1 MRRIDRKERL
11 GCWIAKNP
19 EVILIAAVL
28 LTLLSLHYAQQ
39 IEMHGMRTEDFV
51 DKGSMLYQTYEHL
64 FKERF
69 ATESVTVVIEGDD
82 VTAPD
87 VLKAMD
93 KLAVH
98 MESVP
103 DVISVTGISQIVKTA
118 AERETGRGYIPDE
131 QSQIDALLLKGDP
144 RLLQNILPDRRHTIL
159 SIEIPL
165 TLTEEERE
173 EVLHETERAV
183 AMAEFPAG
191 VGVTV
196 TGNAA
201 LGVAIKNE
209 MSKSNSSLLVASGVL
224 MILALLLVFRHVN
237 WPLLPLPIVFLG
249 IIWTFGIMGLL
260 HIPMTMISMSAFP
273 ILIGIGID
281 YAIQFHNRIE
291 EEFSKGG
298 SMKKAVVETVAHT
311 APAVLIAL
319 AITAAGFF
327 SLFTSSVP
335 MIRTFGVLC
344 LIGLIMC
351 YLSALFVGITVLY
364 AAEKNRNNRRN
375 RASRSAG
382 DAAVD
387 STQSETAIG
396 RAVRSIVRFSLRRGP
411 LILLL
416 ALALSLAGVYSDTMV
431 PVDTDF
437 KNYMPQDLP
446 PLVQFRHLVDIFG
459 GSDEL
464 NIIVQGDDIT
474 DPKILEWMNEFGD
487 YITKSRQQ
495 VYYVNSVASY
505 MRMLNNGSIPEDA
518 TSTRYLLSMMPSSM
532 KDMYID
538 GHDTAVM
545 DINIGNA
552 LRDLGEEGVDR
563 LIKEMYKDIEWFGVP
578 PGTGIV
584 ITGNLVVMT
593 TVIEALTTG
602 RTEMTLFGLVVI
614 FFILLLIYRDLIKA
628 VVPVLPML
636 VVIGWMGGV
645 MYVTG
650 MKYTPLTATL
660 GALILGVG
668 SEYAILMMERFYE
681 ELERCNE
688 IDQAISKAS
697 SSIGSALVA
706 SGMTTVFGF
715 GALITSPF
723 VITNNFGTV
732 TVLAVIFALIT
743 TFTVFPALLVQ
754 LERERE
760 RIRKMNVMLIDAI
773 KKRCAGAV

>member
-1 MRRIDRKERL
+1 MRPIDRKERL

-19 EVILIAAVL
+19 ELILIAAVL

-69 ATESVTVVIEGDD
+69 ATESITVVIEGDD
-82 VTAPD
+82 VTAPE

-93 KLAVH
+93 RLAVQ

-103 DVISVTGISQIVKTA
+103 DVISVTGISQIIKIA
-118 AERETGRGYIPDE
+118 AEREIGRRYIPDE
-131 QSQIDALLLKGDP
+131 QSAIDTLLLKGDA
-144 RLLQNILPDRRHTIL
+144 RMLQNILPDRRHTIL

-165 TLTEEERE
+165 TLTEGERE
-173 EVLHETERAV
+173 EVLRETERAV
-183 AMAEFPAG
+183 AMAEFPPG
-191 VGVTV
+191 VGVIV

-209 MSKSNSSLLVASGVL
+209 MSKSNASLLGASGVL

-298 SMKKAVVETVAHT
+298 SIKKAVVETVAHT

-327 SLFTSSVP
+327 SLFTSTVP
-335 MIRTFGVLC
+335 MIREFGVLC

-351 YLSALFVGITVLY
+351 YISALFVGITVLY
-364 AAEKNRNNRRN
+364 AAERSGNNRKNRK
-375 RASRSAG
+375 RA
-382 DAAVD
+382 DASE
-387 STQSETAIG
+387 STVGETTIG
-396 RAVRSIVRFSLRRGP
+396 RAVRFIVRFSLRRGT
-411 LILLL
+411 LIILL
-416 ALALSLAGVYSDTMV
+416 ALLLSLAGVYSDTLV

-474 DPKILEWMNEFGD
+474 DPKMLEWMNEFGD
-487 YITKSRQQ
+487 YITESRQQ
-495 VYYVNSVASY
+495 VYYVNSVAGY

-518 TSTRYLLSMMPSSM
+518 TSTRYLLSIMPSSM
-532 KDMYID
+532 KDRYID

-563 LIKEMYKDIEWFGVP
+563 LIKEMYRDVEWFGVP
-578 PGTGIV
+578 PGTGVV

-614 FFILLLIYRDLIKA
+614 FLMLLLIYRDLIKA
-628 VVPVLPML
+628 IVPVLPML

-668 SEYAILMMERFYE
+668 SEYSILMMERFYE
-681 ELERCNE
+681 ELKRCND
-688 IDQAISKAS
+688 IDQAMSKAS

-706 SGMTTVFGF
+706 SGLTTVFGF

-743 TFTVFPALLVQ
+743 TFTVFPVLLVQ

-760 RIRKMNVMLIDAI
+760 RIQRMNTIFDLLR
-773 KKRCAGAV
+773 KRCAGAV

>member
-1 MRRIDRKERL
+1 MRPIDRKERL

-19 EVILIAAVL
+19 ELILIAAVL

-51 DKGSMLYQTYEHL
+51 DEGSMLYQTYEHL

-69 ATESVTVVIEGDD
+69 ATVSITVVIEGDD
-82 VTAPD
+82 VTTPE

-93 KLAVH
+93 RLAVH

-103 DVISVTGISQIVKTA
+103 DVISVEGISQIVKTS
-118 AERETGRGYIPDE
+118 AENELGRGCIPDE
-131 QSQIDALLLKGDP
+131 QELIDALLLKGDP
-144 RLLQNILPDRRHTIL
+144 RLLQNILPDRKHTIL
-159 SIEIPL
+159 SIELPL
-165 TLTEEERE
+165 TLTDEECE
-173 EVLHETERAV
+173 EVLHETEKAV
-183 AMAEFPAG
+183 AMAEFPLG
-191 VGVTV
+191 VGVIV
-196 TGNAA
+196 TGDAA
-201 LGVAIKNE
+201 LGVAITKE
-209 MSKSNSSLLVASGVL
+209 MSENFGSLLGASGVL

-237 WPLLPLPIVFLG
+237 WPLLPLPVVFLG

-260 HIPMTMISMSAFP
+260 KIPMTMISMSAFP

-298 SMKKAVVETVAHT
+298 SIKKAVVETVAHT

-364 AAEKNRNNRRN
+364 AAETSGNNRKNRSHGRD
-375 RASRSAG
+375 G
-382 DAAVD
+382 DA
-387 STQSETAIG
+387 SETTVAETATG
-396 RAVRSIVRFSLRRGP
+396 RAVRSVVRFSLRRGP
-411 LILLL
+411 MILLL
-416 ALALSLAGVYSDTMV
+416 ALLLSLAGVYSDTLV

-474 DPKILEWMNEFGD
+474 DPKMLEWMNEFSD
-487 YITKSRQQ
+487 YIIESRQQ
-495 VYYVNSVASY
+495 VYFVNSVASY
-505 MRMLNNGSIPEDA
+505 MRMLNNGSIPEDKTA
-518 TSTRYLLSMMPSSM
+518 TRYLLGIMPSSM
-532 KDMYID
+532 RDRYID

-563 LIKEMYKDIEWFGVP
+563 LIKEMYKDVEWFGVP
-578 PGTGIV
+578 PGTSVV
-584 ITGNLVVMT
+584 ITGDLVVMT

-628 VVPVLPML
+628 TMPVLPML

-645 MYVTG
+645 MYITG

-668 SEYAILMMERFYE
+668 SEYSILMMERFYE
-681 ELERCNE
+681 ELKRCND

-706 SGMTTVFGF
+706 SGLTTVFGF

-743 TFTVFPALLVQ
+743 TFTVFPVLLIQ

-760 RIRKMNVMLIDAI
+760 RIQRLNVMLIDVI
-773 KKRCAGAV
+773 KRCAGAA

>member
-1 MRRIDRKERL
+1 MRPIDRKERL

-28 LTLLSLHYAQQ
+28 LTILSLHYAQQ

-69 ATESVTVVIEGDD
+69 ATESIIVVIEGDD

-93 KLAVH
+93 RLAVH
-98 MESVP
+98 MGSVP
-103 DVISVTGISQIVKTA
+103 DVLSVDGISQIVKSA
-118 AERETGRGYIPDE
+118 AERELGRRYIPDE
-131 QSQIDALLLKGDP
+131 QSMIDTLLLKGDA

-159 SIEIPL
+159 SIELPL
-165 TLTEEERE
+165 TLSEEERE
-173 EVLHETERAV
+173 EVLRETEKAV
-183 AMAEFPAG
+183 AMAEFPPG
-191 VGVTV
+191 VGVIV

-209 MSKSNSSLLVASGVL
+209 MSKSNASLLVASGVL

-298 SMKKAVVETVAHT
+298 SIKRAVVETVTHT

-335 MIRTFGVLC
+335 MIREFGVLC

-364 AAEKNRNNRRN
+364 AAEKRGNNRKS
-375 RASRSAG
+375 RANKGVEGASEI
-382 DAAVD
+382 AVA
-387 STQSETAIG
+387 ETTVG
-396 RAVRSIVRFSLRRGP
+396 EVVRSIVRFSLRRGT
-411 LILLL
+411 LILLI

-437 KNYMPQDLP
+437 KNYIPQDLP

-474 DPKILEWMNEFGD
+474 DPEILEWMNGFGD
-487 YITKSRQQ
+487 YITESRQQ

-505 MRMLNNGSIPEDA
+505 MRLLNNGSIPEDA
-518 TSTRYLLSMMPSSM
+518 TSTRYLLGIMPSSM
-532 KDMYID
+532 REMYID

-552 LRDLGEEGVDR
+552 LRDLGEEGVDL

-578 PGTGIV
+578 PGLTVV

-628 VVPVLPML
+628 MMPVLPML

-645 MYVTG
+645 MYFSG

-668 SEYAILMMERFYE
+668 SEYSILMMERFYE
-681 ELERCNE
+681 ELKRYND
-688 IDQAISKAS
+688 IDRAISKAS

-706 SGMTTVFGF
+706 SGLTTVFGF

-732 TVLAVIFALIT
+732 TVLAVIFSLIT
-743 TFTVFPALLVQ
+743 TFTVFPVLLVQ

-760 RIRKMNVMLIDAI
+760 RIQRMNVILTYAV
-773 KKRCAGAV
+773 KRCAGAV

>member
-1 MRRIDRKERL
+1 MRPIDGKERL
-11 GCWIAKNP
+11 GCWIARNP
-19 EVILIAAVL
+19 EIILIAAVL

-69 ATESVTVVIEGDD
+69 ATESITVVIEGDD

-93 KLAVH
+93 RLAVH

-103 DVISVTGISQIVKTA
+103 DVLSVEGISQIVKGA
-118 AERETGRGYIPDE
+118 ADRELGRRYIPDE
-131 QSQIDALLLKGDP
+131 QSLIDTLLLKGDA

-159 SIEIPL
+159 SMELPL
-165 TLTEEERE
+165 TLSEEERE

-183 AMAEFPAG
+183 AMAEFPPG

-209 MSKSNSSLLVASGVL
+209 MSKSNASLLVASGVL

-237 WPLLPLPIVFLG
+237 LPLLPLPVVFLG
-249 IIWTFGIMGLL
+249 IVWTFGIMGLL

-298 SMKKAVVETVAHT
+298 SIKKAVVETVAHT

-335 MIRTFGVLC
+335 MIREFGVLC

-351 YLSALFVGITVLY
+351 FLSALFVGITVLY
-364 AAEKNRNNRRN
+364 AAERNGNNRKNRANK
-375 RASRSAG
+375 RAEGASESA
-382 DAAVD
+382 V
-387 STQSETAIG
+387 TETAIG
-396 RAVRSIVRFSLRRGP
+396 RAVRSAVKFSLRRGV

-464 NIIVQGDDIT
+464 NIIVQGDDVT
-474 DPKILEWMNEFGD
+474 DPKILEWMNNFGD
-487 YITKSRQQ
+487 YITESRQQ
-495 VYYVNSVASY
+495 VYYVNSVAGY

-518 TSTRYLLSMMPSSM
+518 TSARYLLSLMPSSM
-532 KDMYID
+532 RDRYID

-563 LIKEMYKDIEWFGVP
+563 LIKEMYKDVEWFGVP
-578 PGTGIV
+578 PGITVV

-628 VVPVLPML
+628 IVPVLPML

-645 MYVTG
+645 MYITG

-668 SEYAILMMERFYE
+668 SEYSILMMERFYE
-681 ELERCNE
+681 ELDRFND
-688 IDQAISKAS
+688 IDQAISRAS

-706 SGMTTVFGF
+706 SGLTTVFGF

-743 TFTVFPALLVQ
+743 TFTVFPVLLVQ
-754 LERERE
+754 LERGRE
-760 RIRKMNVMLIDAI
+760 RIQRLNVILIDAV
-773 KKRCAGAV
+773 KRCAGAV

>member
-1 MRRIDRKERL
+1 VRPIDRKERL

-19 EVILIAAVL
+19 ELILIAAVL

-69 ATESVTVVIEGDD
+69 ATESITVVIEGDD
-82 VTAPD
+82 VTAPE

-93 KLAVH
+93 RLAVQ

-103 DVISVTGISQIVKTA
+103 DVISVTGISQIIKIA
-118 AERETGRGYIPDE
+118 AEREIGRRYIPDE
-131 QSQIDALLLKGDP
+131 QSAIDTLLLKGDA
-144 RLLQNILPDRRHTIL
+144 RMLQNILPDRRHTIL

-165 TLTEEERE
+165 TLTEGERE
-173 EVLHETERAV
+173 EVLRETERAV
-183 AMAEFPAG
+183 AMAEFPPG
-191 VGVTV
+191 VGVIV

-209 MSKSNSSLLVASGVL
+209 MSKSNASLLGASGVL

-298 SMKKAVVETVAHT
+298 SIKKAVVETVAHT

-327 SLFTSSVP
+327 SLFTSTVP
-335 MIRTFGVLC
+335 MIREFGVLC

-351 YLSALFVGITVLY
+351 YISALFVGITVLY
-364 AAEKNRNNRRN
+364 AAERSGNNRKNRK
-375 RASRSAG
+375 RA
-382 DAAVD
+382 DASE
-387 STQSETAIG
+387 STVGETTIG
-396 RAVRSIVRFSLRRGP
+396 RAVRFIVRFSLRRGT
-411 LILLL
+411 LIILL
-416 ALALSLAGVYSDTMV
+416 ALLLSLAGVYSDTLV

-474 DPKILEWMNEFGD
+474 DPKMLEWMNEFGD
-487 YITKSRQQ
+487 YITESRQQ
-495 VYYVNSVASY
+495 VYYVNSVAGY

-518 TSTRYLLSMMPSSM
+518 TSTRYLLSIMPSSM
-532 KDMYID
+532 KDRYID

-563 LIKEMYKDIEWFGVP
+563 LIKEMYRDVEWFGVP
-578 PGTGIV
+578 PGTGVV

-614 FFILLLIYRDLIKA
+614 FLMLLLIYRDLIKA
-628 VVPVLPML
+628 IVPVLPML

-668 SEYAILMMERFYE
+668 SEYSILMMERFYE
-681 ELERCNE
+681 ELKRCND
-688 IDQAISKAS
+688 IDQAMSKAS

-706 SGMTTVFGF
+706 SGLTTVFGF

-743 TFTVFPALLVQ
+743 TFTVFPVLLVQ

-760 RIRKMNVMLIDAI
+760 RIQRMNTIFDLLR
-773 KKRCAGAV
+773 KRCAGAV

>member
-1 MRRIDRKERL
+1 VRPIDRKERL

-19 EVILIAAVL
+19 ELILIAAVL

-39 IEMHGMRTEDFV
+39 IEMVGSRTEDFV
-51 DKGSMLYQTYEHL
+51 DEGTALYQTYEHL
-64 FKERF
+64 FNERF
-69 ATESVTVVIEGDD
+69 ATVSITVLVEGDD
-82 VTAPD
+82 VTTPE

-93 KLAVH
+93 RLAVQ
-98 MESVP
+98 MESVS
-103 DVISVTGISQIVKTA
+103 DVISVTGISQIVKSA
-118 AERETGRGYIPDE
+118 AEMETGRGYIPDD
-131 QSQIDALLLKGDP
+131 QGMIDALLLKADP
-144 RLLQNILPDRRHTIL
+144 GMLQHMLPDRKHTIL
-159 SIEIPL
+159 SIELPL
-165 TLTEEERE
+165 TLTTEELE
-173 EVLHETERAV
+173 EVVHETERAV
-183 AMAEFPAG
+183 AMAGFPPA
-191 VGVTV
+191 VGVIV
-196 TGNAA
+196 TGEAA
-201 LGVAIKNE
+201 LGIAIKKE
-209 MSKSNSSLLVASGVL
+209 MSENFGSLLGISGVL

-260 HIPMTMISMSAFP
+260 KIPMTMISMAAFP

-298 SMKKAVVETVAHT
+298 SIKKAVAKTVAHT

-319 AITAAGFF
+319 TITAAGFF

-364 AAEKNRNNRRN
+364 AAERNGNNRKNRK
-375 RASRSAG
+375 RA
-382 DAAVD
+382 DASE
-387 STQSETAIG
+387 STVAETAIG
-396 RAVRSIVRFSLRRGP
+396 RAVRSIVRFSLRRGA
-411 LILLL
+411 LVLLL
-416 ALALSLAGVYSDTMV
+416 ALLLSLAGVYSDTLV

-446 PLVQFRHLVDIFG
+446 PLVQFKHMADIFG

-464 NIIVQGDDIT
+464 NIIIQGDDIT
-474 DPKILEWMNEFGD
+474 DPKTLEWMNEFGD
-487 YITKSRQQ
+487 YITGSRQQ
-495 VYYVNSVASY
+495 VYYVNSVAGY
-505 MRMLNNGSIPEDA
+505 MRMLNKGSIPDDV
-518 TSTRYLLSMMPSSM
+518 TSTRYLLSTMPSSM
-532 KDMYID
+532 KDRYID

-545 DINIGNA
+545 NINIGNA

-563 LIKEMYKDIEWFGVP
+563 LIKEMYKDVEWFGVP
-578 PGTGIV
+578 PGTNVV
-584 ITGNLVVMT
+584 ITGKLVVMT
-593 TVIEALTTG
+593 TVIKALTTG

-614 FFILLLIYRDLIKA
+614 FFILFLIYRDLIKA
-628 VVPVLPML
+628 LVPVLPML

-681 ELERCNE
+681 ELKRGND
-688 IDQAISKAS
+688 IDQAISRAS

-706 SGMTTVFGF
+706 SGLTTVFGF
-715 GALITSPF
+715 GALVTSPF
-723 VITNNFGTV
+723 VIINNFGAV
-732 TVLAVIFALIT
+732 TVLAVIFSLIT
-743 TFTVFPALLVQ
+743 TFTVFPVLLVQ
-754 LERERE
+754 LERERGRVE
-760 RIRKMNVMLIDAI
+760 RLNVMLIDVI
-773 KKRCAGAV
+773 KRCAGAV

>member
-1 MRRIDRKERL
+1 MDR
-11 GCWIAKNP
+11 
-19 EVILIAAVL
+19 
-28 LTLLSLHYAQQ
+28 
-39 IEMHGMRTEDFV
+39 
-51 DKGSMLYQTYEHL
+51 
-64 FKERF
+64 
-69 ATESVTVVIEGDD
+69 
-82 VTAPD
+82 
-87 VLKAMD
+87 
-93 KLAVH
+93 LAEH

-103 DVISVTGISQIVKTA
+103 DVISVEGISQIVKTS
-118 AERETGRGYIPDE
+118 AENELGRGCIPDE
-131 QSQIDALLLKGDP
+131 QELIDALLLKGDP
-144 RLLQNILPDRRHTIL
+144 RLLQNILPDRKHTIL
-159 SIEIPL
+159 SIELPL
-165 TLTEEERE
+165 TLTDEERE
-173 EVLHETERAV
+173 EVLHETEKAV
-183 AMAEFPAG
+183 AMAEFPLG
-191 VGVTV
+191 VGVIV
-196 TGNAA
+196 TGDAA
-201 LGVAIKNE
+201 LGVAIKKE
-209 MSKSNSSLLVASGVL
+209 MSENFGSLLGASGVL

-237 WPLLPLPIVFLG
+237 WPLLPLPVVFLG

-260 HIPMTMISMSAFP
+260 KIPMTMISMSAFP

-298 SMKKAVVETVAHT
+298 SIKKAVVETVAHT

-364 AAEKNRNNRRN
+364 AAETSGNNRKNR
-375 RASRSAG
+375 SRGRDG
-382 DAAVD
+382 DA
-387 STQSETAIG
+387 SETTVAETATG
-396 RAVRSIVRFSLRRGP
+396 RAVRSVVRFSLRRGP
-411 LILLL
+411 MILLL
-416 ALALSLAGVYSDTMV
+416 ALLLSLAGVYSDTLV

-474 DPKILEWMNEFGD
+474 DPKMLEWMNEFSD
-487 YITKSRQQ
+487 YIIESRQQ
-495 VYYVNSVASY
+495 VYFVNSVASY
-505 MRMLNNGSIPEDA
+505 MRMLNNGSIPEDKTA
-518 TSTRYLLSMMPSSM
+518 TRYLLGFMPSSM
-532 KDMYID
+532 RDRYID

-563 LIKEMYKDIEWFGVP
+563 LIKEMYKDVEWFGVP
-578 PGTGIV
+578 PGTSVV

-628 VVPVLPML
+628 TMPVLPML

-645 MYVTG
+645 MYITG

-668 SEYAILMMERFYE
+668 SEYSILMMERFYE
-681 ELERCNE
+681 ELKRCND

-706 SGMTTVFGF
+706 SGLTTVFGF

-732 TVLAVIFALIT
+732 TVLAVIFVLIT
-743 TFTVFPALLVQ
+743 TFTVFPVLLIQ

-760 RIRKMNVMLIDAI
+760 RIQRLNVMLIDVI
-773 KKRCAGAV
+773 KRCAGAA

>member
-1 MRRIDRKERL
+1 MRPIDRKERL

-19 EVILIAAVL
+19 ELILIAAVL

-69 ATESVTVVIEGDD
+69 ATESITVVIEGDD

-93 KLAVH
+93 RLAVQ

-103 DVISVTGISQIVKTA
+103 DVISVTGISQIIKSA
-118 AERETGRGYIPDE
+118 AEREIGRRCIPDE
-131 QSQIDALLLKGDP
+131 QSAIDTLLLKGDA

-165 TLTEEERE
+165 TLTERERE
-173 EVLHETERAV
+173 EVLRETERAV
-183 AMAEFPAG
+183 AMAEFPPA
-191 VGVTV
+191 VGVIV

-209 MSKSNSSLLVASGVL
+209 MSKSNASLLGASGVL

-298 SMKKAVVETVAHT
+298 SIKKAVVETVAHT
-311 APAVLIAL
+311 APAVLIAM

-335 MIRTFGVLC
+335 MIREFGVLC
-344 LIGLIMC
+344 LTGLIMC
-351 YLSALFVGITVLY
+351 YISALFVGITVLY
-364 AAEKNRNNRRN
+364 AAERSGNNRK
-375 RASRSAG
+375 RA
-382 DAAVD
+382 DASE
-387 STQSETAIG
+387 STVAETAAG
-396 RAVRSIVRFSLRRGP
+396 RAVRSTVRFSLRRGT
-411 LILLL
+411 LIILL
-416 ALALSLAGVYSDTMV
+416 ALLLSLAGVYSDTLV

-464 NIIVQGDDIT
+464 NIILQGDDIT
-474 DPKILEWMNEFGD
+474 DPKMLEWMNEFGD
-487 YITKSRQQ
+487 YITESRQQ
-495 VYYVNSVASY
+495 VYYVNSIAGY
-505 MRMLNNGSIPEDA
+505 MRMLNNGSIPDDV
-518 TSTRYLLSMMPSSM
+518 TSTRYLLSIMPSSM
-532 KDMYID
+532 RDRYID

-563 LIKEMYKDIEWFGVP
+563 LIKEMYKDVEWFGVP
-578 PGTGIV
+578 PGTSVV

-593 TVIEALTTG
+593 TVIKALTTG

-614 FFILLLIYRDLIKA
+614 FFILFLIYRDLIKA
-628 VVPVLPML
+628 LVPVLPML

-668 SEYAILMMERFYE
+668 SEYSILMMERFYE
-681 ELERCNE
+681 ELKRGND
-688 IDQAISKAS
+688 IDQAISRAS

-743 TFTVFPALLVQ
+743 TFTVFPVLLVR
-754 LERERE
+754 LERERGRVE
-760 RIRKMNVMLIDAI
+760 RLNVMLIDVI
-773 KKRCAGAV
+773 KRCAGAV